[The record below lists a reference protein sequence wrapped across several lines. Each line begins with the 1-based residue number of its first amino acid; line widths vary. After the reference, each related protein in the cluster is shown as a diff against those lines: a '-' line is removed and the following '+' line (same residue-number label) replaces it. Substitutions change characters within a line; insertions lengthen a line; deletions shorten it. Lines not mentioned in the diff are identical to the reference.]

1 MRRPLER
8 YLIRPFLDMRLRNKL
23 FVALGLASVA
33 PLLFF
38 AVYSYETMKN
48 ELSRQ
53 VYASMATTTDQI
65 GANLKMKLDSYSK
78 VSSSLYLDR
87 RLRDFLSAD
96 YTNSSAYIDGYDYLD
111 GVFRN
116 MLVTNSDITSISV
129 YLDNPTLP
137 VDEVYVRRA
146 SAADRLTPWYEAAS
160 KAYGNVTFTA
170 MPATSPTDQQVTQG
184 VEERKPSRIVLAR
197 LLDND
202 SLNYPYGIL
211 TMDIP
216 ESDLYVLM
224 AKENRNK
231 DLFIVSDKGVIISAR
246 DKAKLNRPL
255 AAFVKGA
262 DASGGRTGS
271 FLGQYGGERV
281 YVVYY
286 VIGNGWKVVSIVS
299 YDSLLSNVKLAFSRL
314 FTIAIVCILIAI
326 ILIYIA
332 ARMFTKRIEKLLQIT
347 RRIEREDFDVSA
359 GSVSQDEVGRL
370 MFAMTKMAGRM
381 KALINE
387 VYKKEIAKKEAEM
400 NMLQAQIN
408 PHFLYNTLASIS
420 ALAMRSGDGRIQSM
434 VTHLAKFYR
443 ISLNKGKTI
452 VSLGEELRLTNSYI
466 AIQQLRFNG
475 LLHLHD
481 DIDEAALPYP
491 VVKLVLQPFI
501 ENAINHAI
509 WDDDAGLNIL
519 LKARIED
526 GTLVLEVIDDGMG
539 MRPETLQRLIAG
551 MAGDDGGAAGETAA
565 GAAGSPGGPG
575 GAASGGYGIRN
586 VDRRIRMTFGD
597 AYGVRIYSRLG
608 IGTTV
613 QLRMPL
619 SGPL

>member
-1 MRRPLER
+1 MHRPLER

-53 VYASMATTTDQI
+53 MYASMATTTDQI

-96 YTNSSAYIDGYDYLD
+96 YTNSFAYIDGYDYVD

-116 MLVTNSDITSISV
+116 MLVTNSDITSIAV

-137 VDEVYVRRA
+137 VDEVYIRRA
-146 SAADRLTPWYEAAS
+146 NADAKRSPWYEAAN
-160 KAYGNVTFTA
+160 KAFGNVTFTP
-170 MPATSPTDQQVTQG
+170 MPATHPTDQQVTQG
-184 VEERKPSRIVLAR
+184 VLERKPSRIVLAR

-202 SLNYPYGIL
+202 SLNFPYGIL

-216 ESDLYVLM
+216 ETDLYALM

-231 DLFIVSDKGVIISAR
+231 DLFIVSEQGVIISAR
-246 DKAKLNRPL
+246 DKAKLNHPL
-255 AAFVKGA
+255 GEYVKG
-262 DASGGRTGS
+262 GPEQGRTGS
-271 FLGQYGGERV
+271 FLGRYDDENV
-281 YVVYY
+281 YVVYNA
-286 VIGNGWKVVSIVS
+286 IENGWKVVSIVS
-299 YDSLLSNVKLAFSRL
+299 YDSLLSNVKRAFSRL
-314 FTIAIVCILIAI
+314 LTIAIVCVLLAI
-326 ILIYIA
+326 VLIYVA

-347 RRIEREDFDVSA
+347 RRIEREDFDVQA

-420 ALAMRSGDGRIQSM
+420 ALAMRNHDDRIQSM

-452 VSLGEELRLTNSYI
+452 VSLGEELRLTNSYV

-475 LLHLHD
+475 LLHLHYAV
-481 DIDEAALPYP
+481 DEAALPYP

-501 ENAINHAI
+501 ENAINHAV
-509 WDDDAGLNIL
+509 WDDDAGIAIII
-519 LKARIED
+519 KARIED
-526 GTLVLEVIDDGMG
+526 DTLVLEVIDDGMG
-539 MRPETLQRLIAG
+539 MRPETLARIRSSA
-551 MAGDDGGAAGETAA
+551 ADDAAGGATV
-565 GAAGSPGGPG
+565 GATG
-575 GAASGGYGIRN
+575 GATGGYGIRN
-586 VDRRIRMTFGD
+586 VDRRIKMTFGD
-597 AYGVRIYSRLG
+597 AYGVRIYSRFG

-613 QLRMPL
+613 QLRVPL